1 MITTAF
7 VATCALIVVVPGPAL
22 AVLMS
27 QSLRRGTV
35 AGLCCVAGNS
45 TGLLGWACGAA
56 FGLTALLTAS
66 AVGFIALKIIGA
78 VYLAWLGVQMFIRGR
93 AHQADDSLAPRKSSR
108 IAAYRS
114 GLLTSITN
122 PKPAVLYMALLPQF
136 MPRNATVLDV
146 FELAS
151 VHIVLSAAWYVVI
164 VLGVVRARR
173 LLDHPVAQRWL
184 NRLTGSVFIGFAVR
198 LAIAAR

>member
-1 MITTAF
+1 MITAAF

-35 AGLCCVAGNS
+35 AGLCCVAGNT
-45 TGLLGWACGAA
+45 TGLVGWACGAA
-56 FGLTALLTAS
+56 LGLTALLTAS
-66 AVGFIALKIIGA
+66 AVGFIVLKIIGA
-78 VYLAWLGVQMFIRGR
+78 VYLAWLGF
-93 AHQADDSLAPRKSSR
+93 QAFRRRHGHPESLAPRSASR
-108 IAAYRS
+108 ATAYRS
-114 GLLTSITN
+114 GLLTSMTN
-122 PKPAVLYMALLPQF
+122 PKPAALYMALLPQF
-136 MPRNATVLDV
+136 MPRNATVRDV

-151 VHIVLSAAWYVVI
+151 VHIVLSAVWYVLI
-164 VLGVVRARR
+164 VVGVVRARR
-173 LLDHPVAQRWL
+173 LFERPVAQRWL